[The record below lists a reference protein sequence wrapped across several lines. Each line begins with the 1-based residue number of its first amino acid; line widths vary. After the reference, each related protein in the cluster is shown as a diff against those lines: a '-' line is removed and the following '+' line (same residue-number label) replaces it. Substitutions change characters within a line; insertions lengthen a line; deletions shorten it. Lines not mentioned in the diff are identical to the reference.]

1 MKASIVPAS
10 CGAALALMTS
20 AVFSH
25 WWAVRGF
32 VGAVESSTLAL
43 ARPPSPTLAPTLK
56 PTLKPSPA
64 PRSTALP
71 SPTIPPPV
79 LATATPPGQQPQREF
94 FVSLVDEMKQLK
106 RENSALRNQVAETN
120 RDLMNLEFRVDTH
133 STQFRPLR
141 VEDRAEDP
149 EYLTDPPIFDD
160 DPGVLP
166 PRPVIVALPG
176 DE

>member
-10 CGAALALMTS
+10 CAAALALMTS

-25 WWAVRGF
+25 WWSVRGF
-32 VGAVESSTLAL
+32 VGAVESNTLAL
-43 ARPPSPTLAPTLK
+43 AVPPSASPKPK
-56 PTLKPSPA
+56 PTAA
-64 PRSTALP
+64 PRSAPP
-71 SPTIPPPV
+71 SRPAIPRPV
-79 LATATPPGQQPQREF
+79 LAAATPSGQQPQHEF
-94 FVSLVDEMKQLK
+94 FVSLVDEMKQIK
-106 RENSALRNQVAETN
+106 RDNSALRNQVAETN

-141 VEDRAEDP
+141 VEDRVEDP
-149 EYLTDPPIFDD
+149 EYLTDPPVFDD
-160 DPGVLP
+160 SPGVLP

>member
-1 MKASIVPAS
+1 MNASIVPAS

-20 AVFSH
+20 VVFSH
-25 WWAVRGF
+25 WWSVRGF
-32 VGAVESSTLAL
+32 VGAVESNTLAL
-43 ARPPSPTLAPTLK
+43 TAPPSATPK
-56 PTLKPSPA
+56 PTPA
-64 PRSTALP
+64 PRPKAP
-71 SPTIPPPV
+71 SRPGIPQPV
-79 LATATPPGQQPQREF
+79 LAAATPPSQPPQREF

-141 VEDRAEDP
+141 VEDRVEDRADDS

-160 DPGVLP
+160 GPGVLP